1 MKIKHIKD
9 VGVLKKLGL
18 LILGVILPLFLYIF
32 IFLLPN
38 VEEHL
43 LEEKRIATRHIVEV
57 AKGIVEG
64 FTLQEQKG
72 LLSKEE
78 AQTKA
83 ISAINTLRYNQD
95 DYFWIN
101 DLDLKMVMHP
111 INSALNGKDISE
123 NKDPN
128 GVYIFREA
136 NNIAKAAGGG
146 FVEYMWPKPG
156 YSEPQP
162 KISYVT
168 LIKEWGWVIGSG
180 IYVDDVAEQISE
192 FYISAIIGIVIS
204 LLIALGISY
213 YLSTF
218 ITRPL
223 KSLQQAASQVAIGDA
238 NYNVEITSEDEFGQ
252 LQKAFKEM
260 LNSLKEK
267 ADVADRISVGDMK
280 ADINVR
286 SDKDVLSKSILKLK
300 NTLHNLVEELKQLTH
315 SAKEG
320 KLSDRGH
327 AEKFNGGFKDIIVGV
342 NETLDAVIKPVN
354 EGSKVLEKMAL
365 GDFTVKVTGEFKGDH
380 QIIKNSINSL
390 GESLSQILKEVNQAV
405 EATASASSEIS
416 SSTEE
421 MAAGSQEL
429 SSQTSEV
436 ASAVEQMTRTIM
448 ETTKNTAAAAESA
461 KEAGQKAKEGGKVVE
476 ETISGI
482 VKITQVVNKS
492 ADTVE
497 ILGKGSNQIGEIIL
511 VIDEIADQTNLLA
524 LNAAI
529 EAARAGEQGRGFA
542 VVADEVRKLAER
554 TTKATKEI
562 ADMIKQIQRDTKEA
576 VGAMQVGKDEVEKGK
591 ALAEKAGASL
601 TQIIE
606 KANSVMDIITQV
618 AAASE
623 EQSSAAE
630 QISKSI
636 EGIDSVTR
644 ESASGIQQVA
654 RASEDLN
661 RLTLELQNLT
671 TRFKVDDSA
680 ITKSNKLAYNR

>member
-1 MKIKHIKD
+1 MKIKHVKD

-18 LILGVILPLFLYIF
+18 LIFGVILPLFLYIF
-32 IFLLPN
+32 LFLLPN

-43 LEEKRIATRHIVEV
+43 YEEKRIATRQVVEV
-57 AKGIVEG
+57 AKGIIEG
-64 FTLQEQKG
+64 FTAQEQKG
-72 LLSKEE
+72 LLTKED
-78 AQTKA
+78 AQA
-83 ISAINTLRYNQD
+83 QAINAINSLRYNQN

-111 INSALNGKDISE
+111 INTALNGQDLSE

-128 GVYIFREA
+128 GVYVFREF
-136 NNIAKAAGGG
+136 NNVARASGKG

-156 YSEPQP
+156 YSAPQP
-162 KISYVT
+162 KISYVI
-168 LIKEWGWVIGSG
+168 LIKEWEWVVGSG
-180 IYVDDVAEQISE
+180 IYVDDVAEQLNE
-192 FYISAIIGIVIS
+192 FYISAIIGIFIS

-223 KSLQQAASQVAIGDA
+223 KSLQKAASQVAIGDA
-238 NYNVEITSEDEFGQ
+238 SYNVEVTSEDEFGE
-252 LQKAFKEM
+252 LQKAFREM
-260 LNSLKEK
+260 LSSLKEK
-267 ADVADRISVGDMK
+267 ADVADRISVGDMN
-280 ADINVR
+280 AEINVR

-327 AEKFNGGFKDIIVGV
+327 AENFDGGFKDIIVGI
-342 NETLDAVIKPVN
+342 NETLDAVIKPVT
-354 EGSKVLEKMAL
+354 EGSRVLAQMAV
-365 GDFTVKVTGEFKGDH
+365 GDFTVKMTGDFKGDH

-390 GESLSQILKEVNQAV
+390 GDSLSQILMEVNQAV

-416 SSTEE
+416 SSTEQ

-436 ASAVEQMTRTIM
+436 ASAVEEMTRTIM

-497 ILGKGSNQIGEIIL
+497 VLGRSSNQIGEIIL

-562 ADMIKQIQRDTKEA
+562 ADMIKQIQKDTKEA
-576 VGAMQVGKDEVEKGK
+576 VGAMKVGKDEVEKGK
-591 ALAEKAGASL
+591 VLAEKAGKSL
-601 TQIIE
+601 VQIIE
-606 KANSVMDIITQV
+606 KADNVMNIITQV

-661 RLTLELQNLT
+661 RLTLDLQNLT
-671 TRFKVDDSA
+671 SRFKIDDNS
-680 ITKSNKLAYNR
+680 ISKSKKLSLLK

>member
-101 DLDLKMVMHP
+101 NLDLKMVMHP

-156 YSEPQP
+156 YSQPQP

-168 LIKEWGWVIGSG
+168 LIKEWGWVVGSG

-260 LNSLKEK
+260 LSSLKEK

-497 ILGKGSNQIGEIIL
+497 ILGKSSNQIGEIIL